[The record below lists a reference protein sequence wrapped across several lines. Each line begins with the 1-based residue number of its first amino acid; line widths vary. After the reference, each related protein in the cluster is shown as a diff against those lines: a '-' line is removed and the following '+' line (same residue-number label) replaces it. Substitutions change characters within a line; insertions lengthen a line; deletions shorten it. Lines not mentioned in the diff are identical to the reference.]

1 MNPKSINT
9 PSNHQK
15 KTLMTKQ
22 TDISKYFIKS
32 APAVIGTLLEM
43 AKKTKNNNYK
53 KGKSKLSKK
62 TTKKYK
68 PRYKNKYNK
77 TRPSRKNFRKYI
89 NVKADVDGRSRTYY
103 KQKVTKKQQ
112 KRINYAMKSGFSPF
126 VYKEEEGV
134 QETIPQNTNRAKYIW
149 RCHNAL
155 KYISKQFTTTPPS
168 GLETVNS
175 DYSSTGTYV
184 ANGPDVQ
191 LYFSDFVTRYEI
203 LNPTNYDMNLI
214 IYDVVC
220 KADTPYNTT
229 NKIATYDND
238 TSSTTSST
246 PIDLMKR
253 NLTSISVDVP
263 EDESSTLGVGVSDYT
278 NTDLFDIQYKPTS
291 SYAFNIH
298 WTVVGK
304 KYIKLQPG
312 ASHYHIFTHKA
323 KALMSRGYWGY
334 KYYNLLGDETANN
347 SNIGVANITSGTLF
361 KFWGGVAGTSD
372 SSRNPTI
379 GNMGQIQSQVL
390 NLSGRL
396 MFKEFFQ
403 GKWYRIDPKLTYV
416 YDRYINRYT
425 PGDEETLSI
434 PTEVKFEN
442 PNDEKDDLDDGEED

>member
-1 MNPKSINT
+1 
-9 PSNHQK
+9 
-15 KTLMTKQ
+15 MTKYN
-22 TDISKYFIKS
+22 DISKYFIKS

-43 AKKTKNNNYK
+43 SKKTKNSSYK
-53 KGKSKLSKK
+53 KHKKQSSTKSSKK
-62 TTKKYK
+62 HKTRHTSKYK
-68 PRYKNKYNK
+68 K
-77 TRPSRKNFRKYI
+77 TRPNRKNFRKYI

-112 KRINYAMKSGFSPF
+112 NRINYAMKSGFSPF
-126 VYKEEEGV
+126 VYREEEGV

-155 KYISKQFTTTPPS
+155 KYITKQFTTTPTS
-168 GLETVNS
+168 GSDNQGNLVNE
-175 DYSSTGTYV
+175 STGSYI
-184 ANGPDVQ
+184 ANGPQAQ

-203 LNPTNYDMNLI
+203 LNPTNYDMNVV

-220 KADTPYNTT
+220 KSDTPYNTT
-229 NKIATYDND
+229 SKIATHDSD

-253 NLTSISVDVP
+253 NLGSISVDIP
-263 EDESSTLGVGVSDYT
+263 EDESSRLGVGVSDYT
-278 NTDLFDIQYKPTS
+278 NEDLFDIQYKPTS

-334 KYYNLLGDETANN
+334 KYYNLLGDETTNN

-361 KFWGGVAGTSD
+361 KFWGGVAGTAD

-379 GNMGQIQSQVL
+379 GNITQIQSQVL

-396 MFKEFFQ
+396 MMKEFFQ

-425 PGDEETLSI
+425 PTDEEDLSI
-434 PTEVKFEN
+434 PTNVKFEKAQ
-442 PNDEKDDLDDGEED
+442 DEDADLDSGQYD